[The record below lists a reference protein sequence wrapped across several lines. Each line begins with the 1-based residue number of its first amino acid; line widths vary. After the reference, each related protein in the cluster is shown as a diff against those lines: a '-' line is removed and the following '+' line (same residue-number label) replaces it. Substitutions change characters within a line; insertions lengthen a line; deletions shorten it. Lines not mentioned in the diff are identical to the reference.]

1 MIQLWKTKKQFF
13 LRHDMGIGSPA
24 WDHWVTLLTDKNGK
38 NIRIELYDMESEES
52 KCGKYKLVA
61 KFKNKK

>member
-1 MIQLWKTKKQFF
+1 
-13 LRHDMGIGSPA
+13 MGIGSPA